1 MWAAAPLLAVTLAAT
16 PAAER
21 VLVCRARVGG
31 DPALARADAVVE
43 AVRELG
49 DRALDYGVACET
61 TGEAARAARRA
72 GLRHAVTATVE
83 GRTEGSLFELS
94 VLDAEERVIAIRR
107 LAVPP
112 GGDAVRPVAAGLAAL
127 VDDLPRP
134 EAERT
139 RRRASV
145 GLAAGGLA
153 MLAGGAA
160 LALVARAD
168 ADRAN
173 AATTPLEYLGA
184 RSEWRR
190 SRGWSGAALGLGGA
204 ALMAGIVWRL
214 QLPGEAR

>member
-1 MWAAAPLLAVTLAAT
+1 
-16 PAAER
+16 
-21 VLVCRARVGG
+21 
-31 DPALARADAVVE
+31 
-43 AVRELG
+43 
-49 DRALDYGVACET
+49 
-61 TGEAARAARRA
+61 
-72 GLRHAVTATVE
+72 VTATVE

>member
-1 MWAAAPLLAVTLAAT
+1 MWAAMSLLAVTLAAT

-21 VLVCRARVGG
+21 VLACRARVGG
-31 DPALARADAVVE
+31 DPALARGEAVAE

-49 DRALDYGVACET
+49 DRALDYGVPCET

-72 GLRHAVTATVE
+72 GLRHAVTATAE

-94 VLDAEERVIAIRR
+94 VLDSDEHVIAVRR

-112 GGDAVRPVAAGLAAL
+112 GGEAVRPVAAGLAAL

-134 EAERT
+134 EAERA

-145 GLAAGGLA
+145 ALAGGGLA

-168 ADRAN
+168 SDRAN
-173 AATTPLEYLGA
+173 TATTPLEYLAA
-184 RSEWRR
+184 RSDWRR

-204 ALMAGIVWRL
+204 ALTAGFVWRF
-214 QLPGEAR
+214 QLPGEQR